1 LSKRQ
6 KFILRRAGSAL
17 VIAFVA
23 ISFSFVLFRVL
34 PGNAVDNMS
43 HVPNM
48 SRQALAALRAEFGI
62 DKPLSTQYLLYL
74 RQLARGNLGVSYQS
88 QQPALGGVL
97 RAVRN
102 TIPMVGLG
110 TVIAILVGT
119 LIGVTAAYRQ
129 GSARDRVITGSAM
142 IVYSL
147 PVQWV
152 GLLLLVGFARW
163 LPTSGMSDPYL
174 FNAGLWA
181 TFQDRAM
188 HMVLP
193 STCVALML
201 FGSFALVVRS
211 SQLEALGDD
220 HVLTARAKGYRNR
233 RIIWREA
240 FRSAML
246 PLVTLSTLTLG
257 FVIGGTILVETVFS
271 WPGVGLA
278 TMQAVSARDYPMLQA
293 IFLFITVSVVAFN
306 FLGDVL
312 HSVLDP
318 RVVE

>member
-1 LSKRQ
+1 
-6 KFILRRAGSAL
+6 
-17 VIAFVA
+17 
-23 ISFSFVLFRVL
+23 
-34 PGNAVDNMS
+34 
-43 HVPNM
+43 
-48 SRQALAALRAEFGI
+48 
-62 DKPLSTQYLLYL
+62 
-74 RQLARGNLGVSYQS
+74 
-88 QQPALGGVL
+88 
-97 RAVRN
+97 
-102 TIPMVGLG
+102 MV
-110 TVIAILVGT
+110 AILVGT

-129 GSARDRVITGSAM
+129 GSARDRVITGAAM
-142 IVYSL
+142 VVYSL

-152 GLLLLVGFARW
+152 GLLLLVWLARW

-174 FNAGLWA
+174 FNAGFWA
-181 TFQDRAM
+181 TIQDRAL

-233 RIIWREA
+233 RIVWREA

-246 PLVTLSTLTLG
+246 PLITLSTLTLG
-257 FVIGGTILVETVFS
+257 FVVGGTILVETVFS

-278 TMQAVSARDYPMLQA
+278 TVQAVSARDYPMLQG
-293 IFLFITVSVVAFN
+293 IFLIITVSVVGFN
-306 FLGDVL
+306 FLGDIL

-318 RVVE
+318 RVAE

>member
-1 LSKRQ
+1 ML
-6 KFILRRAGSAL
+6 
-17 VIAFVA
+17 IAFLA

-34 PGNAVDNMS
+34 PGDVVTNMS
-43 HVPNM
+43 RVPNM
-48 SRQALAALRAEFGI
+48 TKEAQAALRAQFGI
-62 DKPLSTQYLLYL
+62 DRPLVAQYGLYL
-74 RQLARGNLGVSYQS
+74 KELARGNLGVSYQS
-88 QQPALGGVL
+88 QQPVL
-97 RAVRN
+97 DDVLEAVGN
-102 TIPMVGLG
+102 TVPMVGIG
-110 TVIAILVGT
+110 TAVAIVVGT

-129 GSARDRVITGSAM
+129 GSARDRIITGAAM
-142 IVYSL
+142 VVYSL

-152 GLLLLVGFARW
+152 GLLLLVWLSGW

-174 FNAGLWA
+174 IDAGFWA
-181 TFQDRAM
+181 TVQDRAL
-188 HMVLP
+188 HMLLP

-211 SQLEALGDD
+211 SQLEALAED
-220 HVLTARAKGYRNR
+220 HVLTARAKGYRDR
-233 RIIWREA
+233 RIVWREA

-257 FVIGGTILVETVFS
+257 FVIGGMVLVEAVFS

-278 TMQAVSARDYPMLQA
+278 TVQAVAARDYPLLQG

-312 HSVLDP
+312 HAVLDP
-318 RVVE
+318 RVAE

>member
-1 LSKRQ
+1 M
-6 KFILRRAGSAL
+6 
-17 VIAFVA
+17 A

-34 PGNAVDNMS
+34 PGDVVTNMS
-43 HVPNM
+43 RVPNM
-48 SRQALAALRAEFGI
+48 TKEAQAALRAQFGI
-62 DKPLSTQYLLYL
+62 DRPLVAQYGLYL
-74 RQLARGNLGVSYQS
+74 KELARGNLGVSYQS
-88 QQPALGGVL
+88 QQPVL
-97 RAVRN
+97 DDVLEAVGN
-102 TIPMVGLG
+102 TVPMVGIG
-110 TVIAILVGT
+110 TVVAIVVGT

-129 GSARDRVITGSAM
+129 GSARDRIITGAAM
-142 IVYSL
+142 VVYSL

-152 GLLLLVGFARW
+152 GLLLLVWLSGW

-174 FNAGLWA
+174 IDAGFWA
-181 TFQDRAM
+181 TVQDRAL
-188 HMVLP
+188 HMLLP

-211 SQLEALGDD
+211 SQLEALAED
-220 HVLTARAKGYRNR
+220 HVLTARAKGYRDR
-233 RIIWREA
+233 RIVWREA

-257 FVIGGTILVETVFS
+257 FVIGGMVLVEAVFS

-278 TMQAVSARDYPMLQA
+278 TVQAVAARDYPLLQG

-312 HSVLDP
+312 HAVLDP
-318 RVVE
+318 RVAE

>member
-1 LSKRQ
+1 
-6 KFILRRAGSAL
+6 L
-17 VIAFVA
+17 VIAFIAV
-23 ISFSFVLFRVL
+23 SFSFVLFRVL
-34 PGNAVDNMS
+34 PGDVVTNMS
-43 HVPNM
+43 RVPNM
-48 SRQALAALRAEFGI
+48 TTQAQAALRAQFGI
-62 DKPLSTQYLLYL
+62 DKPIFTQYLLYL
-74 RQLARGNLGVSYQS
+74 KQLARGNLGVSYQS
-88 QQPALGGVL
+88 QQPVL
-97 RAVRN
+97 HEVLHAVGN

-110 TVIAILVGT
+110 TVVAILVGT

-129 GSARDRVITGSAM
+129 GSARDRVITGAAM

-152 GLLLLVGFARW
+152 GLLLLVWLAGW

-174 FNAGLWA
+174 FNAGPWA
-181 TFQDRAM
+181 TFVDRFQ
-188 HMVLP
+188 HMLLP
-193 STCVALML
+193 ATCVALML

-211 SQLEALGDD
+211 SQLEALGED

-233 RIIWREA
+233 RIVWREA

-257 FVIGGTILVETVFS
+257 FVIGGVVLVEAVFS
-271 WPGVGLA
+271 WPGVGLG
-278 TMQAVSARDYPMLQA
+278 TVQAVSARDYPLLQG
-293 IFLFITVSVVAFN
+293 IFLFITVSVVGFN

-318 RVVE
+318 RVAE

>member
-1 LSKRQ
+1 ML
-6 KFILRRAGSAL
+6 
-17 VIAFVA
+17 IAFLA

-34 PGNAVDNMS
+34 PGDVVTNMS
-43 HVPNM
+43 RVPNM
-48 SRQALAALRAEFGI
+48 TKEAQAALRAQFGI
-62 DKPLSTQYLLYL
+62 DRPLVAQYGLYL
-74 RQLARGNLGVSYQS
+74 KELARGNLGVSYQS
-88 QQPALGGVL
+88 QQPVL
-97 RAVRN
+97 DDVLEAVGN
-102 TIPMVGLG
+102 TVPMVGIG
-110 TVIAILVGT
+110 TVVAIVVGT

-129 GSARDRVITGSAM
+129 GSARDRIITGAAM
-142 IVYSL
+142 VVYSL

-152 GLLLLVGFARW
+152 GLLLLVWLSGW

-174 FNAGLWA
+174 IGAGFW
-181 TFQDRAM
+181 TTVQDRAL
-188 HMVLP
+188 HMLLP

-211 SQLEALGDD
+211 SQLEALAED
-220 HVLTARAKGYRNR
+220 HVLTARAKGYRDR
-233 RIIWREA
+233 RIVWREA

-257 FVIGGTILVETVFS
+257 FVIGGMVLVEAVFS

-278 TMQAVSARDYPMLQA
+278 TVQAVAARDYPLLQG

-312 HSVLDP
+312 HAVLDP
-318 RVVE
+318 RVAE